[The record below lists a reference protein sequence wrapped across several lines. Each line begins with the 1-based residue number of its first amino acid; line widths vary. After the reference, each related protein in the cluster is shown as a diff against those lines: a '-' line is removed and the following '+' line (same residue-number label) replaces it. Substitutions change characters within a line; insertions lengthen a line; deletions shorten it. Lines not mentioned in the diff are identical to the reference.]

1 MWSFQ
6 RLEDWSDMTAV
17 ADVAKRPL
25 LPGVLARAITD
36 LNNKFF
42 RSAFTGQGNAILVAR
57 ELKVVD
63 HRTVRLSRPEHRI
76 CQAIRLQNDVVV
88 ANLHA
93 SGRRLDY
100 GEEEL
105 EPALELLDELAGS
118 VAILA
123 GDFNLRPTLPG
134 FSPPGPRID
143 HILVRGVSVGPLE
156 IWPVERRTVGGRVW
170 SDHALVELRVDV

>member
-25 LPGVLARAITD
+25 LPGVLARVITD

-170 SDHALVELRVDV
+170 SDHAPVELRVDV